1 MKNLLTPTNRRYLA
15 SFMIGVGGILNIG
28 SVYALPINT
37 GTPQNDRINL
47 KKDWQAI
54 GNYLN
59 KSMGKVNE
67 SRTGSR

>member
-28 SVYALPINT
+28 SVYALPVNT
-37 GTPQNDRINL
+37 GTPQ
-47 KKDWQAI
+47 DWQAI

-67 SRTGSR
+67 SRTDSR